1 MSSKDSHTIVT
12 ETFPLKG
19 MSCASCAQ
27 SVESALR
34 SSEGVKEANV
44 NFASNTALVSYDSSV
59 TEPKKLQQ
67 AVMGIGY
74 ELIIPQKENE
84 IHNETSHEHEHHHQ
98 DHSLKY
104 KLTTAIGLA
113 VPVMII
119 SMIWH
124 NMEYGGWAMF
134 ILSLP
139 VILWCGKDFYVVA
152 WKRAKHFSAN
162 MDTLI
167 AMGTGAAFLFSVF
180 NLFFPSVLTV
190 KGFMPHLYFESAV
203 VIIALILLG
212 RFLED
217 RAKSKTNTAIEKLM
231 SLQSKEAKVLRDGK
245 EFLIPVEE
253 VLAGDILQIRP
264 GEKIPVDGVIE
275 TGESSI
281 DESMVTGEAMPVD
294 KRKGD
299 LVIGG
304 TINSSGSFTIRA
316 TKVGSGTVL
325 AGIIRMVQ
333 EAQGSKAPLQKL
345 ADKIAGVFVPAV
357 LVIAVVT
364 FLIWYFSSQAD
375 SLSLA
380 FTASI
385 AVLIIACPCALGLA
399 TPAALVTGVGRAA
412 QKGILIK
419 NAEILE
425 LISKID
431 TIVIDKTGTITK
443 GKPEVTDLFV
453 KEGLKNED
461 EIKNIIASI
470 ERRSEHPLAE
480 SVVKFLKI
488 TNDLPVE
495 NFKNLPGKGIRA
507 FVKGNEYFIG
517 NENLIKGL
525 SKPQYFI
532 HEVNGEQ
539 YYLGDADLVHQN
551 EIHIHEEMEEV
562 IKRLK
567 QEKKTVILVAD
578 KESVLMIFGLSDTL
592 KEHVSEYISGLK
604 NLGLE
609 VIMMTGDNRQ
619 TAELV
624 AKEVGIK
631 DFYPEVQPA
640 DKASKIIAL
649 QNQNKIVA
657 MAGDG
662 INDAPALAQADVGM
676 AMATGTDIAMES
688 ADVVLLNGDL
698 SRILESVSLSKK
710 TVAVIKQNLFWAFFY
725 NVVTIPVAAGILYP
739 FAGQL
744 LDPMIAG
751 GAMAFSSLSVV
762 LNSLRLKRA

>member
-1 MSSKDSHTIVT
+1 MSSEALHTLKT
-12 ETFPLKG
+12 KTFLLKG
-19 MSCASCAQ
+19 MSCTSCGL
-27 SVESALR
+27 SIESILR

-44 NFASNTALVSYDSSV
+44 NFASNTVLISYDSSV
-59 TEPKKLQQ
+59 TDENKLQH

-74 ELIIPQKENE
+74 ELIIPSKENMY
-84 IHNETSHEHEHHHQ
+84 HDDGHDHEDHHH
-98 DHSLKY
+98 DDSLKY
-104 KLTTAIGLA
+104 KLVAAITLA
-113 VPVMII
+113 VPIMMI

-124 NMEYGGWAMF
+124 NIEYAGWIMF

-139 VILWCGKDFYVVA
+139 VIFWCGKDFYVVA
-152 WKRAKHFSAN
+152 WKRARHFTAN

-180 NLFFPSVLTV
+180 NLFFPEVLTA
-190 KGFMPHLYFESAV
+190 KGFVPHLYFESAV

-212 RFLED
+212 RFLEG
-217 RAKSKTNTAIEKLM
+217 RAKLKTNTAIEKLM
-231 SLQSKEAKVLRDGK
+231 NLQSKEAKVLRNGK

-253 VLAGDILQIRP
+253 VLVGDILQIRP
-264 GEKIPVDGVIE
+264 GEKIPVDGMIE
-275 TGESSI
+275 TGESSL
-281 DESMVTGEAMPVD
+281 DESMVTGEPMPVD

-299 LVIGG
+299 IVIGG
-304 TINSSGSFTIRA
+304 TINSSGSFTMRA
-316 TKVGSGTVL
+316 TKVGSNTVL

-345 ADKIAGVFVPAV
+345 ADRIAAIFVPSV
-357 LVIAVVT
+357 LVVAAAT
-364 FLIWYFSSQAD
+364 FIFWYFSGQPD

-399 TPAALVTGVGRAA
+399 TPAALITGVGRAA

-453 KEGLKNED
+453 KEGLKNEG
-461 EIKNIIASI
+461 ELKNIITSI
-470 ERRSEHPLAE
+470 ERRSEHPLAG
-480 SVVKFLKI
+480 SVVKFLNI
-488 TNDLPVE
+488 SNDFSVE
-495 NFKNLPGKGIRA
+495 DFKNIPGKGIRA
-507 FVKGNEYFIG
+507 FVKGHEYFIG

-525 SKPQYFI
+525 SKPLYFI

-539 YYLGDADLVHQN
+539 YFTGDADLIHQN
-551 EIHIHEEMEEV
+551 EIHIHEEMDKV

-567 QEKKTVILVAD
+567 QEKKTIILVAD
-578 KESVLMIFGLSDTL
+578 QESVLMIFGLSDTL
-592 KEHVSEYISGLK
+592 KEQVAGYITGLK
-604 NLGLE
+604 DLGLE

-631 DFYPEVQPA
+631 DVYSEVQPA
-640 DKASKIIAL
+640 DKASKIMTL
-649 QNQNKIVA
+649 QKQHKIVA

-698 SRILESVSLSKK
+698 SRIMESVSLSKK

-725 NVVTIPVAAGILYP
+725 NVVTIPVAAGVIYP
-739 FAGQL
+739 FTGQL

-762 LNSLRLKRA
+762 LNSLRLKNA

>member
-1 MSSKDSHTIVT
+1 MSSESSHILKTS
-12 ETFPLKG
+12 TFPLKG
-19 MSCASCAQ
+19 MSCAGCAQ
-27 SVESALR
+27 SIESALK

-44 NFASNTALVSYDSSV
+44 NFASNTVLVSYDSSV
-59 TEPKKLQQ
+59 TDPEKLQK
-67 AVMGIGY
+67 AVAGIGY
-74 ELIIPQKENE
+74 ELIIPTEN
-84 IHNETSHEHEHHHQ
+84 HKHEDHH
-98 DHSLKY
+98 DHHLEDHFLKY
-104 KLTTAIGLA
+104 KLITAIILA
-113 VPVMII
+113 IPVMML

-124 NMEYGGWAMF
+124 HMEYAGWIMF
-134 ILSLP
+134 VLSVP
-139 VILWCGKDFYVVA
+139 VVFWCGKDFYVMA
-152 WKRAKHFSAN
+152 WKRAKHFTAN

-180 NLFFPSVLTV
+180 NLFFPDVLTA
-190 KGFMPHLYFESAV
+190 KGFVPHLYFESAV

-212 RFLED
+212 KLLED

-231 SLQSKEAKVLRDGK
+231 SLQSKEAKVLRNGK
-245 EFLIPVEE
+245 EYLIPVAE

-264 GEKIPVDGVIE
+264 GEKIPVDGIIE
-275 TGESSI
+275 TGESSL
-281 DESMVTGEAMPVD
+281 DESMVTGEPMPVD

-299 LVIGG
+299 VVIGG
-304 TINSSGSFTIRA
+304 TINSSGSFTMKA
-316 TKVGSGTVL
+316 TNIGSGTVL

-345 ADKIAGVFVPAV
+345 ADKIAAVFVPVV
-357 LVIAVVT
+357 LLIAIAT
-364 FLIWYFSSQAD
+364 FIFWYFSSQAD

-399 TPAALVTGVGRAA
+399 TPAALITGVGRAA

-425 LISKID
+425 MISKIE

-461 EIKNIIASI
+461 ELKNIIAAI
-470 ERRSEHPLAE
+470 ERRSEHPLAA
-480 SVVKFLKI
+480 SVVKFLNI
-488 TNDLPVE
+488 SNDLQVE

-507 FVKGNEYFIG
+507 FVKGHEYFIG

-525 SKPQYFI
+525 SKPLYFI

-539 YYLGDADLVHQN
+539 YFTGDSDLVHRN
-551 EIHIHEEMEEV
+551 EIHIHEEMERV

-578 KESVLMIFGLSDTL
+578 QESALMIFGLSDTL
-592 KEHVSEYISGLK
+592 KENVSDYITGLK

-619 TAELV
+619 SAELV

-631 DFYPEVQPA
+631 DVYSEVQPA

-649 QNQNKIVA
+649 QKQNKIVA

-676 AMATGTDIAMES
+676 AMATGTDIAIES
-688 ADVVLLNGDL
+688 ADVILLHGDL

-725 NVVTIPVAAGILYP
+725 NVVTIPVAAGVLYP
-739 FAGQL
+739 FTGQL

-762 LNSLRLKRA
+762 LNSLRLKNA

>member
-1 MSSKDSHTIVT
+1 
-12 ETFPLKG
+12 

-27 SVESALR
+27 SIESILK
-34 SSEGVKEANV
+34 SIEGVKQANV
-44 NFASNTALVSYDSSV
+44 NFASNTVLVTYDRAS
-59 TEPKKLQQ
+59 TKPENLQK
-67 AVMGIGY
+67 AVAGIGY
-74 ELIIPQKENE
+74 ELIISSKENML
-84 IHNETSHEHEHHHQ
+84 HDSGHDMGHDHEHHHH
-98 DHSLKY
+98 DDLLKY
-104 KLTTAIGLA
+104 KLFTAVVLSI
-113 VPVMII
+113 PVMML

-124 NMEYGGWAMF
+124 HMEYAGWIMF
-134 ILSLP
+134 VLSLP
-139 VILWCGKDFYVVA
+139 VIFWCGKDFYVMA
-152 WKRAKHFSAN
+152 WKRAKHFTAN

-180 NLFFPSVLTV
+180 NLFFPAILTA
-190 KGFMPHLYFESAV
+190 KGFEHHLYFESAV
-203 VIIALILLG
+203 VIISLILLG

-217 RAKSKTNTAIEKLM
+217 RAKLKTNTAIEKLM
-231 SLQSKEAKVLRDGK
+231 SLQSKEAKVLRNGK
-245 EFLIPVEE
+245 EYLVPVEE

-264 GEKIPVDGVIE
+264 GEKIPVDGIIE
-275 TGESSI
+275 TGVSSI
-281 DESMVTGEAMPVD
+281 DESMVTGEPMPVD

-299 LVIGG
+299 PIIGG
-304 TINSSGSFTIRA
+304 TINTSGSITIRA
-316 TKVGSGTVL
+316 IKVGSGTVL

-345 ADKIAGVFVPAV
+345 ADKIAAVFVPVVLLVAV
-357 LVIAVVT
+357 AV
-364 FLIWYFSSQAD
+364 FIFWYSSGQPD

-399 TPAALVTGVGRAA
+399 TPAALITGVGRAA

-453 KEGLKNED
+453 KEDLKNED
-461 EIKNIIASI
+461 DLKNIISSI
-470 ERRSEHPLAE
+470 ERRSEHPLAD
-480 SVVKFLKI
+480 SVVRFLNI
-488 TNDLPVE
+488 RNDLQVE
-495 NFKNLPGKGIRA
+495 NFKNIPGKGIRA
-507 FVKGNEYFIG
+507 FVKGHEYFIG

-525 SKPQYFI
+525 TKPEYFI

-539 YYLGDADLVHQN
+539 YYMGDADLVHKN
-551 EIHIHEEMEEV
+551 EIKIHEEMDSV
-562 IKRLK
+562 IKKLK
-567 QEKKTVILVAD
+567 QEKKTIILAAD
-578 KESVLMIFGLSDTL
+578 QESVLMIFGLSDTL
-592 KEHVSEYISGLK
+592 KENVSGYIKGLK
-604 NLGLE
+604 DLGLE

-619 TAELV
+619 SAELV

-631 DFYPEVQPA
+631 DIYSEVQPP
-640 DKASKIIAL
+640 DKASKIMAL
-649 QNQNKIVA
+649 QKQHKIVA

-676 AMATGTDIAMES
+676 AMATGTDIAIES
-688 ADVVLLNGDL
+688 ADVVLLKGDL

-725 NVVTIPVAAGILYP
+725 NVVTIPVAAGVLYP
-739 FAGQL
+739 FTGQL

-762 LNSLRLKRA
+762 LNSLRLKGA

>member
-1 MSSKDSHTIVT
+1 MSSGSSHIITK
-12 ETFPLKG
+12 TFPLKG
-19 MSCASCAQ
+19 MSCAGCAQ
-27 SVESALR
+27 SIESVLR

-44 NFASNTALVSYDSSV
+44 NFASNAVLVSYDSSV
-59 TEPKKLQQ
+59 TKPENFQK
-67 AVMGIGY
+67 AVVSIGY
-74 ELIIPQKENE
+74 ELIIPTEN
-84 IHNETSHEHEHHHQ
+84 HSHEEHHDHHHE

-104 KLTTAIGLA
+104 KLITAIILA
-113 VPVMII
+113 VPVMAL

-124 NMEYGGWAMF
+124 HAEYSGWIMF
-134 ILSLP
+134 ILSIP
-139 VILWCGKDFYVVA
+139 VVFWCGADFYVMA
-152 WKRAKHFSAN
+152 WKRAKHFTAN

-167 AMGTGAAFLFSVF
+167 AMGTGAAFLFSAF
-180 NLFFPSVLTV
+180 NLFFPDVLTA

-217 RAKSKTNTAIEKLM
+217 KAKSKTNTAIEKLM
-231 SLQSKEAKVLRDGK
+231 SLQSKEAKVLRNGK
-245 EFLIPVEE
+245 EFLVPVEE
-253 VLAGDILQIRP
+253 VLAEDILQIRP
-264 GEKIPVDGVIE
+264 GEKIPVDGIIE

-281 DESMVTGEAMPVD
+281 DDSMVTGEPMPVD

-299 LVIGG
+299 VVIGG
-304 TINSSGSFTIRA
+304 TINSSGSFTMRA

-345 ADKIAGVFVPAV
+345 ADKISAVFVPVV
-357 LVIAVVT
+357 LVLAIAT
-364 FLIWYFSSQAD
+364 FIFWYFSGQPD

-399 TPAALVTGVGRAA
+399 TPAALITGVGRAA

-425 LISKID
+425 QISKID
-431 TIVIDKTGTITK
+431 TIVIDKTGTLTK

-453 KEGLKNED
+453 REGLKNED
-461 EIKNIIASI
+461 ELKNIIASI
-470 ERRSEHPLAE
+470 ERRSEHPLAA
-480 SVVKFLKI
+480 SVVKFLNI
-488 TNDLPVE
+488 SADLPVE

-507 FVKGNEYFIG
+507 FVKGQEYFIG

-525 SKPQYFI
+525 SKPLYFI

-539 YYLGDADLVHQN
+539 YFTGDAALVHKN
-551 EIHIHEEMEEV
+551 EIHIHEEMNEA

-567 QEKKTVILVAD
+567 DEKKTVILVAD
-578 KESVLMIFGLSDTL
+578 QESVLMIFGLSDTL
-592 KEHVSEYISGLK
+592 KEHVSGYIAGLK
-604 NLGLE
+604 DMGLD

-631 DFYPEVQPA
+631 NIYSEVQPA
-640 DKASKIIAL
+640 DKASKIVAL
-649 QNQNKIVA
+649 QNQNRIVA

-725 NVVTIPVAAGILYP
+725 NVISIPVAAGVLYS
-739 FAGQL
+739 FTGQL

-762 LNSLRLKRA
+762 LNSLRLKKA

>member
-1 MSSKDSHTIVT
+1 MSSEASHTIKT
-12 ETFPLKG
+12 QTFPLKG
-19 MSCASCAQ
+19 MSCAGCAQ
-27 SVESALR
+27 SIESILK

-44 NFASNTALVSYDSSV
+44 NFASNTVLVSYDSSV
-59 TEPKKLQQ
+59 TKAENLQK
-67 AVMGIGY
+67 AVVGIGY
-74 ELIIPQKENE
+74 ELNIPSDNNK
-84 IHNETSHEHEHHHQ
+84 HQ
-98 DHSLKY
+98 DHHHDHNDHLLKY
-104 KLTTAIGLA
+104 KLIIAIVLSI
-113 VPVMII
+113 PVMML

-124 NMEYGGWAMF
+124 HMEYAGWMMF

-139 VILWCGKDFYVVA
+139 VIFWCGKDFYVVA
-152 WKRAKHFSAN
+152 WKRAKHFTAN

-167 AMGTGAAFLFSVF
+167 AMGTGAAFLFSVI
-180 NLFFPSVLTV
+180 NLFFPEALTA
-190 KGFMPHLYFESAV
+190 KGFVPHLYFESAV

-231 SLQSKEAKVLRDGK
+231 SLQSKEAKVLRNGK
-245 EFLIPVEE
+245 EFLIPIEE

-264 GEKIPVDGVIE
+264 GEKIPVDGIIE
-275 TGESSI
+275 TGESSL
-281 DESMVTGEAMPVD
+281 DESMVTGEPMPVD

-304 TINSSGSFTIRA
+304 TINTSGSITMRA

-345 ADKIAGVFVPAV
+345 ADKIAAVFVPVV
-357 LVIAVVT
+357 LVFAIAT
-364 FLIWYFSSQAD
+364 FIFWYFSGQAD

-399 TPAALVTGVGRAA
+399 TPAALITGVGRAA

-461 EIKNIIASI
+461 ELKNIIASI
-470 ERRSEHPLAE
+470 ERRSEHPLAA
-480 SVVKFLKI
+480 SVVKFLNI
-488 TNDLPVE
+488 SNDFSVE
-495 NFKNLPGKGIRA
+495 NFKNIPGKGIRA
-507 FVKGNEYFIG
+507 FVKGHEYFIG

-532 HEVNGEQ
+532 HEVNGAQ
-539 YYLGDADLVHQN
+539 YFMGDADLIHQN
-551 EIHIHEEMEEV
+551 EIHIHEEMDKV

-567 QEKKTVILVAD
+567 QEKKTIILVAD
-578 KESVLMIFGLSDTL
+578 QESVLMIFGLSDTL
-592 KEHVSEYISGLK
+592 KEHVSGYITGLK

-624 AKEVGIK
+624 AREVGIK
-631 DFYPEVQPA
+631 DVYSEVLPA
-640 DKASKIIAL
+640 DKAAKIMAL
-649 QNQNKIVA
+649 QKQHKIVA

-698 SRILESVSLSKK
+698 SRILESVSLSRK

-725 NVVTIPVAAGILYP
+725 NVVTIPVAAGALYP
-739 FAGQL
+739 FTGQL

-762 LNSLRLKRA
+762 LNSLRLKNA